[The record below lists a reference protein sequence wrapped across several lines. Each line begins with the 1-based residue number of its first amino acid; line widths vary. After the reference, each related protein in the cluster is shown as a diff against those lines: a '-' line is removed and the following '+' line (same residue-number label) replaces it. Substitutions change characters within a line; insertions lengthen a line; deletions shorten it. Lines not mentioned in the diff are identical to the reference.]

1 MRRVVVRRAGDYY
14 EVYENDDLVMKLR
27 SDLDLT
33 GILADAG
40 FDVAIIDGKIIE
52 LVSLRRIIEDMKS
65 PECGAVGVFV
75 GYVKGISRGRKVL
88 RLEYERYDELYERKR
103 RELERILGERYG
115 VNVRIYHKVGV
126 FRPGDDVLY
135 VVVVGRSRKDVFEP
149 LRECVELVKREL
161 PVWKKE
167 VYENGEEVWVHD
179 IPDDER
185 GSLIMDDED
194 SPS

>member
-65 PECGAVGVFV
+65 PECGA
-75 GYVKGISRGRKVL
+75 
-88 RLEYERYDELYERKR
+88 
-103 RELERILGERYG
+103 
-115 VNVRIYHKVGV
+115 
-126 FRPGDDVLY
+126 
-135 VVVVGRSRKDVFEP
+135 
-149 LRECVELVKREL
+149 
-161 PVWKKE
+161 
-167 VYENGEEVWVHD
+167 
-179 IPDDER
+179 
-185 GSLIMDDED
+185 
-194 SPS
+194 